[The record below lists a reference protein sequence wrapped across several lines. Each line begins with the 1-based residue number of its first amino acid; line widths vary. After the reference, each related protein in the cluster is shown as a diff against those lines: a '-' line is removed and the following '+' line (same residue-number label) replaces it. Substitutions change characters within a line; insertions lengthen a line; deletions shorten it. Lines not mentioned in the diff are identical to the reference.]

1 MSIFLYRLG
10 RLVARHRGLVVG
22 LWVLALVGLGGG
34 SAMLGDKYDDSF
46 SIPGTDSQEGQDLLA
61 ERFGLT
67 GASGQVLFSARS
79 GKITDQ
85 ANAAEVASLVKAIDA
100 VDGVSINDPL
110 SAATPTLNTGSTA
123 TLAQISFADQVP
135 TEDTLDEVLAAGT
148 APPGSPVTSNV
159 GGDAYK
165 TDSDPSKVPELLGL
179 LVSFLILV
187 LTFRSLVAAGMPI
200 TTALVGVGV
209 TITSVIVVSNVITV
223 SSTAPTLAEMLG
235 LAVGIDYALFILSR
249 HRAQLAEGLDVVE
262 SMSRALATAGSA
274 VVFAGTTVIIAL
286 AGLSVA
292 KIPVLTVMGL
302 GAAFSVTVAVSVA
315 LTLLPAIALLLG
327 ERLRPKPRKARR
339 DRRAARAASAEASE
353 VPPGEVTAPSLRPTV
368 AVKWVAA
375 ATRHPVL
382 TVVAVVALL
391 GLATVPAFDMELGLP
406 DNSTAPTDTPQR
418 QTYDAITATFGEGYN
433 APLIVTADIIT
444 STSPQDTVSQLAD
457 GIRKIPGV
465 VAVPQETPDEGADT
479 GLVQVIPAGGQN
491 STATSDLVRELRA
504 QTPALEEE
512 YGVSTILVTGQTAAN
527 IDASDR
533 LGQALLPFGAIVIGL
548 SLILLTIVFRSIAVP
563 IKATLGYL
571 LSVGAALGAVVVVF
585 QWGWAEA
592 IVPGLADAPIVS
604 FLPIFVMG
612 VLFGLAMDYEMF
624 LVSAMREHYVVSGVP
639 REAVKEGFRASAR
652 VVTAAALIMTSV
664 FIAFVPGGSSTIQ
677 QIAFGLAVG
686 VSVDAF
692 LVRMTLVP
700 AVLVLLDHRAW
711 WLSKTLQR
719 LPEVDVEGAAL
730 HRKIAFEDYQAAH
743 GQTTLLAQDLVVRDG
758 AAPAEVAAVAGE
770 VTHVSVPDAD
780 DARALARVLSARRTP
795 SSGELV
801 VDGLLVPEQREAVVR
816 RTALLELTSPDRSEG
831 SVEDRVHDRVRLEAI
846 SGRRRRALTEQA
858 LGLVQ
863 ELAAVATPQGAEGS
877 VASAVVEAALGLGNG
892 ADVFVLSGLEDQP
905 EADRRA
911 AERLA
916 EELAR
921 RGATVLVVVEPIPA
935 GAAGHQR
942 RHGGPD
948 PRTRQRRED
957 AP

>member
-1 MSIFLYRLG
+1 M
-10 RLVARHRGLVVG
+10 
-22 LWVLALVGLGGG
+22 
-34 SAMLGDKYDDSF
+34 
-46 SIPGTDSQEGQDLLA
+46 
-61 ERFGLT
+61 
-67 GASGQVLFSARS
+67 
-79 GKITDQ
+79 
-85 ANAAEVASLVKAIDA
+85 
-100 VDGVSINDPL
+100 
-110 SAATPTLNTGSTA
+110 
-123 TLAQISFADQVP
+123 
-135 TEDTLDEVLAAGT
+135 
-148 APPGSPVTSNV
+148 TSDV

-179 LVSFLILV
+179 FVSFLILV

-339 DRRAARAASAEASE
+339 DRRAARAASTEASE
-353 VPPGEVTAPSLRPTV
+353 LPRRGDGAEPAPHRGGQV
-368 AVKWVAA
+368 VAA

-406 DNSTAPTDTPQR
+406 DNSTAPADSPQR

-533 LGQALLPFGAIVIGL
+533 LGEALLPFGAIVIGL

-585 QWGWAEA
+585 QWGWADA

-664 FIAFVPGGSSTIQ
+664 FIAFVPGGSTTIQ

-743 GQTTLLAQDLVVRDG
+743 GQTTLLAQDLVVREG
-758 AAPAEVAAVAGE
+758 AAPAEVSAVAGE

-801 VDGLLVPEQREAVVR
+801 VDSLLVPEQREAVVR

-831 SVEDRVHDRVRLEAI
+831 SVEERVHDRVRLEAI
-846 SGRRRRALTEQA
+846 SGRRRRALTDQA

-921 RGATVLVVVEPIPA
+921 RGATVLVVASASLTPA
-935 GAAGHQR
+935 SVSTA
-942 RHGGPD
+942 
-948 PRTRQRRED
+948 RTPHE
-957 AP
+957 

>member
-1 MSIFLYRLG
+1 MSLFLYRLG
-10 RLVARHRGLVVG
+10 RIVARHRGLVVG

-148 APPGSPVTSNV
+148 TGPQDPVTASI

-165 TDSDPSKVPELLGL
+165 SSADPSKVPEMLGL

-200 TTALVGVGV
+200 LTALVGVGV
-209 TITSVIVVSNVITV
+209 TITSVIVVSNLVTV

-249 HRAQLAEGLDVVE
+249 HRARLAEGLDVVE

-292 KIPVLTVMGL
+292 NIPVLTVMGL

-339 DRRAARAASAEASE
+339 DRRVATADVEA
-353 VPPGEVTAPSLRPTV
+353 TAPSLRPTV

-391 GLATVPAFDMELGLP
+391 GLATVPAFDMKLGLP

-457 GIRKIPGV
+457 GIRKLPGV

-533 LGQALLPFGAIVIGL
+533 LGEALLPFAAIVIGL

-585 QWGWAEA
+585 QWGWADA

-711 WLSKTLQR
+711 WLSETLQR

-730 HRKIAFEDYQAAH
+730 HRKIAFEGYQASH

-758 AAPAEVAAVAGE
+758 AAPAEVSAVAGE
-770 VTHVSVPDAD
+770 VTHVAVPDAD

-831 SVEDRVHDRVRLEAI
+831 SVEDRVHDRVRLEAM
-846 SGRRRRALTEQA
+846 SGRKRRALTEQA

-921 RGATVLVVVEPIPA
+921 RGATVLVVASPSRTPA
-935 GAAGHQR
+935 TVSAA
-942 RHGGPD
+942 
-948 PRTRQRRED
+948 RTPHE
-957 AP
+957 

>member
-10 RLVARHRGLVVG
+10 RIVARHRGLVVG

-34 SAMLGDKYDDSF
+34 AAMLGDKYDDSF

-148 APPGSPVTSNV
+148 APPGSPVISNV

-179 LVSFLILV
+179 FVSFLILV

-292 KIPVLTVMGL
+292 NIPVLTVMGL

-339 DRRAARAASAEASE
+339 DRRAAKADVEAEA
-353 VPPGEVTAPSLRPTV
+353 APSLRPTV

-406 DNSTAPTDTPQR
+406 DNSTAPTDSPQR

-533 LGQALLPFGAIVIGL
+533 LGEALLPFGAIVIGL

-711 WLSKTLQR
+711 WLSTTLQR

-743 GQTTLLAQDLVVRDG
+743 GPTTLLAQDLVVRDG
-758 AAPAEVAAVAGE
+758 AAPAEVSAVAGE

-780 DARALARVLSARRTP
+780 DARALARVLSAGARRPAASSSSTVSWSPSSARP
-795 SSGELV
+795 SSG
-801 VDGLLVPEQREAVVR
+801 
-816 RTALLELTSPDRSEG
+816 
-831 SVEDRVHDRVRLEAI
+831 
-846 SGRRRRALTEQA
+846 
-858 LGLVQ
+858 
-863 ELAAVATPQGAEGS
+863 
-877 VASAVVEAALGLGNG
+877 
-892 ADVFVLSGLEDQP
+892 
-905 EADRRA
+905 
-911 AERLA
+911 
-916 EELAR
+916 AR
-921 RGATVLVVVEPIPA
+921 PCSS
-935 GAAGHQR
+935 
-942 RHGGPD
+942 
-948 PRTRQRRED
+948 
-957 AP
+957 